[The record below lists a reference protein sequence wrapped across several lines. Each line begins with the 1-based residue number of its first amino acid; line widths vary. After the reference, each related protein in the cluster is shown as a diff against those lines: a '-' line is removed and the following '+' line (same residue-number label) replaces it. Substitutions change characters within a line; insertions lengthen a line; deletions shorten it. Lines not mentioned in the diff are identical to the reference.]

1 MVLNGLLDLLLERW
15 EALRERPFSQLTAHF
30 FHGFFSSDMTADSDN
45 SLSVGAIFALLAVPG
60 LLMPLFLFD
69 KYSTLMLYLRH
80 QPRFDVFLAA
90 IPDRFVFVNFSM
102 VVTGIATVLKW
113 DSLFPDRRDFA
124 NLAVLPIPLRRLLY
138 AKVLA
143 LGFLIAVFAAD
154 INIASTFVFPFIV
167 VVGLPDAS
175 TPLYLR
181 MVMSHGV
188 SVVLASL
195 FTFLFFLSVAGMLM
209 SVLPWR
215 WFQRVSRYVRV
226 VAIAALLS
234 GFLSSF
240 AVSSELNSFG
250 PASFLPWLPPVWFTG
265 LGQVLMDHGGNP
277 SLLAQGRVA
286 WEGTALVFAVA
297 AICYVASYR
306 RYFLRIPETLDVPA
320 RLKRRSGARIASLA
334 ARVLARHPFDRACV
348 QFTLWTLV
356 RSEKHS
362 LFLGAYLGLG
372 ITLAVETPPSAP
384 LFLAFFLLTGL
395 RVVFDLPAELRANW
409 VFQSAGGEGGAR
421 GTARR
426 VMLFL
431 TLGPLTL
438 LVLPHSL
445 WHLGWARGVA
455 HTTFLALLY
464 IFFTDVLLVSFHKI
478 PFTCAHL
485 PGRRN
490 PAIGFAS
497 FLAAFFVF
505 ISLASELDRW
515 IQAQPWRLV
524 AVAFFGI
531 VVWRTVKPHL
541 EGIGG
546 NRDAVIFEEE
556 REPAVRT
563 LRIAGV

>member
-1 MVLNGLLDLLLERW
+1 MGLSRRAEVLMDRW
-15 EALRERPFSQLTAHF
+15 NALWERPFGQLTAHF
-30 FHGFFSSDMTADSDN
+30 FLGFFSSDMTADSDN

-69 KYSTLMLYLRH
+69 KYSSLMLYLRH
-80 QPRFDVFLAA
+80 QPRFDVFVAA

-102 VVTGIATVLKW
+102 LVTGIATVLKW

-143 LGFLIAVFAAD
+143 LAFLIAIFAAD
-154 INIASTFVFPFIV
+154 INLASTFVFPFIV
-167 VVGLPDAS
+167 VVGLPNAS

-195 FTFLFFLSVAGMLM
+195 FTFLFFLSVAGTLM

-226 VAIAALLS
+226 VAVAALLS

-240 AVSSELNSFG
+240 SISSLLSSFG
-250 PASFLPWLPPVWFTG
+250 AGSPLRWLPPVWFTG
-265 LGQVLMDHGGNP
+265 LGQALMGHGGNP
-277 SLLAQGRVA
+277 HLLAQSGLA
-286 WEGTALVFAVA
+286 WAGTALAFAIA
-297 AICYVASYR
+297 AISYVASYR
-306 RYFLRIPETLDVPA
+306 RYFLRIPETLDAPA
-320 RLKRRSGARIASLA
+320 RLQRRSGARIASLA
-334 ARVLARHPFDRACV
+334 ARALARNPFDRACV

-362 LFLGAYLGLG
+362 LFLGAYLGMG
-372 ITLAVETPPSAP
+372 ITLAAQTPASAP

-395 RVVFDLPAELRANW
+395 RVVFDLPAERRANW
-409 VFQSAGGEGGAR
+409 IFQSAGGQGGAR

-426 VMLFL
+426 VMLLL
-431 TLGPLTL
+431 TLGPLAL
-438 LVLPHSL
+438 VVLPHAL
-445 WHLGWARGVA
+445 WHLGWERGLA
-455 HTTFLALLY
+455 HTAFLALLY
-464 IFFTDVLLVSFHKI
+464 VFFTDVLLVNFHKI

-485 PGRRN
+485 PGKRN

-515 IQAQPWRLV
+515 ILARPWRLAVV
-524 AVAFFGI
+524 ALFGTAI
-531 VVWRTVKPHL
+531 WRTVKPHL

-546 NRDAVIFEEE
+546 DRDAIIFEEE

-563 LRIAGV
+563 LRIAGI